1 MKPLTALLLSALL
14 VLGIVGAATAQ
25 SGGAAPG
32 SGTSNPE
39 TKADNPADRGNDPAP
54 RPAPPERTGEPPPA
68 VAPAEPRPNVNV
80 DITSERGDE
89 GSASP
94 RTSGPTR
101 ILGLS
106 PVVVILL
113 AAVLFVVVI
122 LALVSLTRGTAS
134 RNDTHVDL
142 DRRL

>member
-68 VAPAEPRPNVNV
+68 VAPAEPRPHVNV
-80 DITSERGDE
+80 DITSERGGE
-89 GSASP
+89 GPPSP
-94 RTSGPTR
+94 RTSGATR
-101 ILGLS
+101 LLGLR
-106 PVVVILL
+106 PVV
-113 AAVLFVVVI
+113 
-122 LALVSLTRGTAS
+122 
-134 RNDTHVDL
+134 
-142 DRRL
+142 